1 MPIDPTPHP
10 RLAWLDRLA
19 TTLGERGDVVAVL
32 GLGST
37 GMQLDRFDDFSD
49 LDFFVIV
56 DDLGVKR
63 SFLDDIGW
71 LESTGDIAFSFVN
84 DQNGRKALLHDG
96 TLLEYAVFTPDELRA
111 IPFADARV
119 VWRRADAPDDLA
131 QSWRSSQQDEPSDA
145 AFHLDEALTNLW
157 VGLQRERR
165 GERLNAFRFIQVF
178 AINQILALLRVSGA
192 APAHRVDPFE
202 PTRRV
207 EAAHDADSLPLARM
221 MPGYDH
227 NVAAARF
234 TYGWLAARWP
244 IHPALAAAVAST
256 LDG

>member
-1 MPIDPTPHP
+1 MPIDPTPPP

-32 GLGST
+32 SLGST

-119 VWRRADAPDDLA
+119 VWRRADATRRPGPVVA
-131 QSWRSSQQDEPSDA
+131 IIAARRAVGCGGRSRRSADEPVGRTATRA
-145 AFHLDEALTNLW
+145 ARRAP
-157 VGLQRERR
+157 QRVPVHSGVRHQPDPGTAARQRCRAGAPRRPVRADSSRR
-165 GERLNAFRFIQVF
+165 G
-178 AINQILALLRVSGA
+178 S
-192 APAHRVDPFE
+192 P
-202 PTRRV
+202 RR
-207 EAAHDADSLPLARM
+207 
-221 MPGYDH
+221 
-227 NVAAARF
+227 
-234 TYGWLAARWP
+234 
-244 IHPALAAAVAST
+244 
-256 LDG
+256 